1 VVDGRGMFEVIL
13 GTCMFVLLSIEAYIL
28 FLMKTSKADLGSLEH
43 LDGTLF
49 NIEGKLTLALEKID
63 DAIEEIHP
71 PTIAES
77 LAQVGSMWMQ
87 SKLMDKMQLQPDF
100 NTQLNEPAEGP
111 PEVWPAA
118 EPQNAEPVEV

>member
-1 VVDGRGMFEVIL
+1 M
-13 GTCMFVLLSIEAYIL
+13 
-28 FLMKTSKADLGSLEH
+28 
-43 LDGTLF
+43 
-49 NIEGKLTLALEKID
+49 

-87 SKLMDKMQLQPDF
+87 SKLMDKMQLQPEF
-100 NTQLNEPAEGP
+100 NTQLNEPAEAP

-118 EPQNAEPVEV
+118 EPQTPNPSKCKTNVESAARSHWHSFRFCFNSNVFQIT